1 LEVAPEATDKK
12 RVTLL
17 TVPGPQADR
26 GTTAGRTLEEANAAT
41 NRERVTHSRVPGP
54 QADRVTTARH
64 QTLEFE
70 KKLF

>member
-17 TVPGPQADR
+17 
-26 GTTAGRTLEEANAAT
+26 
-41 NRERVTHSRVPGP
+41 SVPGP

-64 QTLEFE
+64 LTLEFE